1 VEEGRRENAMER
13 SSARWCAR
21 LVGRRAVAARACSS
35 EQANG
40 LAVRAARKYG
50 CRRLIRRNDHD

>member
-1 VEEGRRENAMER
+1 MER

-40 LAVRAARKYG
+40 LAVRVARKCGWRYAETTMTRK
-50 CRRLIRRNDHD
+50 CRSLVFYES